1 MALVGDVLRRA
12 IGIGSKA
19 GNLGAAKSI
28 IRFGSAAS
36 TIPDSVGSIP
46 QSHAASPSGWPQARC
61 RARHGG

>member
-12 IGIGSKA
+12 IRIGSKA

-36 TIPDSVGSIP
+36 TIPGFCRLDTPEPRRLALWV
-46 QSHAASPSGWPQARC
+46 ASKRC